1 MNKKKKSK
9 PIYWARSPIKKSTG
23 YLLAGQPVVGKTKLA
38 DIFTRQHNGNIV
50 FVSSDD
56 YRKYHPRY
64 GELQASYGDDAV
76 LHTQKFAGKM
86 TEPLKRYQQK

>member
-23 YLLAGQPVVGKTKLA
+23 YLLAGQPVAGKTKLA

-56 YRKYHPRY
+56 Y
-64 GELQASYGDDAV
+64 
-76 LHTQKFAGKM
+76 
-86 TEPLKRYQQK
+86 

>member
-23 YLLAGQPVVGKTKLA
+23 HLLAGQPGAGKTKLA

-86 TEPLKRYQQK
+86 TEALKRYQQK

>member
-1 MNKKKKSK
+1 MPTFESWRLKMPENYSAKELDEQKEKSK

-23 YLLAGQPVVGKTKLA
+23 YLLAGQPVAGKTKLA

-56 YRKYHPRY
+56 Y
-64 GELQASYGDDAV
+64 
-76 LHTQKFAGKM
+76 
-86 TEPLKRYQQK
+86 